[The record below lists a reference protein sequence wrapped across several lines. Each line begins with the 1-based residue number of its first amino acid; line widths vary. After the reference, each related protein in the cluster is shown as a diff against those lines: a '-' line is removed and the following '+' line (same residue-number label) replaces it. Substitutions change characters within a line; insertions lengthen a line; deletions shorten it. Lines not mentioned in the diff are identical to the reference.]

1 MTILIQALQ
10 FILSLSLLVMIHE
23 LGHFTFA
30 RIFGVRVNKFYMFF
44 NPRRSLVRAKKING
58 KWQVRF
64 FAKNV
69 IENQKMAMDANGNPL
84 LWEDDK
90 DEKVRS
96 RYEKK
101 QPLTAEEWDEIEA
114 KYNFGRP
121 ITRRQGHPKFTI
133 IEPEDLPLL
142 ADDDWRKYPET
153 TEWGIGW
160 LPLGGYCAIAGMVD
174 ETTTADQLG
183 STPHPWEY
191 RAQPTWKRL
200 PIITGGVLV
209 NFIGALIIYSGVF
222 HHWGQDYMP
231 LESAKYGMQFSD
243 AMLSEGFVQGD
254 KIIRIGDRVPD
265 SRADLVN
272 WMVVDGEHDVQ
283 VLRGQD
289 TINLTLS
296 DGFERKI
303 LADQGTM
310 FCDFRFPFVVQD
322 LLPDG
327 PAAKALMM
335 AGDSIIGVGGKSMY
349 IYQDIVAELP
359 QHAMDSVDITFV
371 RAGETHTVR
380 VFLGDE
386 AKLGVY
392 MKMPNEFLAIK
403 HIDYSLIESIPAG
416 IHYGWETLANYVKQ
430 FRLVFTKEG
439 AQSLG
444 GFATI
449 GSLFSP
455 IWDWHSFWLMTAFL
469 SIILAFMNI
478 IPIPGLDGGHM
489 LFVLWEMITGKKP
502 GDKFLEI
509 ANNIGFYLLL
519 ALLIYANGNDILKLF
534 MK

>member
-69 IENQKMAMDANGNPL
+69 IENQKVAMDANGNPL

-289 TINLTLS
+289 TIHLTLS

>member
-1 MTILIQALQ
+1 MTILIRTLQ
-10 FILSLSLLVMIHE
+10 FILSLSFLVMIHE
-23 LGHFTFA
+23 LGHFAFA
-30 RIFGVRVNKFYMFF
+30 RLFKVRVNKFYMFF
-44 NPRRSLVRAKKING
+44 NPKRSLFRMKKING
-58 KWQVRF
+58 KWQFRF
-64 FAKNV
+64 FAENV
-69 IENQKMAMDANGNPL
+69 LENQKVALDEFGDPL
-84 LWEDDK
+84 LWENDK
-90 DEKVRS
+90 DEKVR
-96 RYEKK
+96 KK
-101 QPLTAEEWDEIEA
+101 YAKKEALTSEEWDEIEQ
-114 KYNFGRP
+114 KFNFGRK

-191 RAQPTWKRL
+191 RAQSTWKRL

-209 NFIGALIIYSGVF
+209 NFIGALVIYSAVF

-231 LESAKYGMQFSD
+231 LESATYGMQFSEP
-243 AMLSEGFVQGD
+243 MLSEGFCQGD
-254 KIIRIGDRVPD
+254 KILMIGDRVPD

-272 WMVVDGEHDVQ
+272 WMVVDGEHNIT
-283 VLRGQD
+283 VLRGID
-289 TINLTLS
+289 TVRLQLS

-303 LADQGTM
+303 LADQGTV
-310 FCDFRFPFVVQD
+310 FCDFRFPFVIGE
-322 LLPDG
+322 LIPES

-335 AGDSIIGVGGKSMY
+335 SGDSVIAVGDKPT
-349 IYQDIVAELP
+349 IAYQDVVAEL
-359 QHAMDSVDITFV
+359 QQYACDSVEIRYV
-371 RAGETHTVR
+371 RAGEMQATR

-386 AKLGVY
+386 AKLGVFP
-392 MKMPNEFLAIK
+392 KSPSEFLEVK
-403 HIDYSLIESIPAG
+403 HIDYSFFEAIPAG
-416 IHYGWETLANYVKQ
+416 IQYGWETLVNYVKQ

-444 GFATI
+444 GFAAI

-455 IWDWHSFWLMTAFL
+455 VWDWHSFWLMTAFL

-489 LFVLWEMITGKKP
+489 LFLFWEMITGKKP
-502 GDKFLEI
+502 NDKFLET

-519 ALLIYANGNDILKLF
+519 ALLIYANGNDIIKLF
-534 MK
+534 MH

>member
-1 MTILIQALQ
+1 MTILIRTLQ
-10 FILSLSLLVMIHE
+10 FILSLSFLVMIHE

-30 RIFGVRVNKFYMFF
+30 RIFGVRVHKFYMFF
-44 NPRRSLVRAKKING
+44 NPRRSILRAKKING
-58 KWQVRF
+58 KWQLKF
-64 FAKNV
+64 FAENV
-69 IENQKMAMDANGNPL
+69 LENQKVAMDAQGNPL
-84 LWEDDK
+84 LWEDDPDPK
-90 DEKVRS
+90 IRRK
-96 RYEKK
+96 YEKK
-101 QPLTAEEWDEIEA
+101 EPLTSEEWDEIEE
-114 KYNFGRP
+114 KFNFGRK

-142 ADDDWRKYPET
+142 ADDDWRKYPEH

-191 RAQPTWKRL
+191 RAKPTWQRL

-209 NFIGALIIYSGVF
+209 NFIGALVIYAAVF

-231 LESAKYGMQFSD
+231 LESATYGMHYSEP
-243 AMLSEGFVQGD
+243 MLSEGFVQGD

-265 SRADLVN
+265 NRADLVN
-272 WMVVDGEHDVQ
+272 WMVVDGVHDVQ

-289 TINLTLS
+289 TVNLTLS
-296 DGFERKI
+296 EGFERKI
-303 LADQGTM
+303 IADQGSV
-310 FCDFRFPFVVQD
+310 FCDFRFPFVVGD
-322 LLPDG
+322 LVPEG
-327 PAAKALMM
+327 PAARALMM
-335 AGDSIIGVGGKSMY
+335 AGDSVVAIGGKECY
-349 IYQDIVAELP
+349 IYQDIVAELAK
-359 QHAMDSVDITFV
+359 HACDSVDVTYFRGDEI
-371 RAGETHTVR
+371 HTVR

-392 MKMPNEFLAIK
+392 PKGPNEFLEVK
-403 HIDYSLIESIPAG
+403 HIDYSFWEAIPAG
-416 IHYGWETLANYVKQ
+416 IRYGWETLANYVKQ

-444 GFATI
+444 GFAAI
-449 GSLFSP
+449 GSLFAP
-455 IWDWHSFWLMTAFL
+455 VWDWHSFWLMTAFL

-489 LFVLWEMITGKKP
+489 LFLLWEMITGKKP
-502 GDKFLEI
+502 GEKFIEV
-509 ANNIGFYLLL
+509 ANTIGFYLLL
-519 ALLIYANGNDILKLF
+519 ALLIYANGNDIIKLF

>member
-1 MTILIQALQ
+1 
-10 FILSLSLLVMIHE
+10 
-23 LGHFTFA
+23 
-30 RIFGVRVNKFYMFF
+30 
-44 NPRRSLVRAKKING
+44 
-58 KWQVRF
+58 
-64 FAKNV
+64 
-69 IENQKMAMDANGNPL
+69 
-84 LWEDDK
+84 
-90 DEKVRS
+90 
-96 RYEKK
+96 
-101 QPLTAEEWDEIEA
+101 
-114 KYNFGRP
+114 
-121 ITRRQGHPKFTI
+121 
-133 IEPEDLPLL
+133 
-142 ADDDWRKYPET
+142 
-153 TEWGIGW
+153 
-160 LPLGGYCAIAGMVD
+160 MVD

-209 NFIGALIIYSGVF
+209 NFIGALIIYSAVF

-231 LESAKYGMQFSD
+231 LESATYGLHFSD
-243 AMLSEGFVQGD
+243 VMLSEGFVQGD

-272 WMVVDGEHDVQ
+272 WMVIDGVHDVQ
-283 VLRGQD
+283 VLRGND
-289 TINLTLS
+289 TVNLTLS

-322 LLPDG
+322 LIPEG

-335 AGDSIIGVGGKSMY
+335 AGDSVIGIGGKPMN

-371 RAGETHTVR
+371 RAGETHTAR

-392 MKMPNEFLAIK
+392 MKMPDAFLAVK
-403 HIDYSLIESIPAG
+403 HVDYSFWEAIPAG
-416 IHYGWETLANYVKQ
+416 IRYGWETLGNYVKQ

-449 GSLFSP
+449 GSLFAP
-455 IWDWHSFWLMTAFL
+455 VWNWHSFWLMTAFL

-478 IPIPGLDGGHM
+478 IPIPGLDGGHVF
-489 LFVLWEMITGKKP
+489 FVLWEMITGKKP
-502 GDKFLEI
+502 NDKFLEI

-519 ALLIYANGNDILKLF
+519 ALLIYANGNDILKIFL
-534 MK
+534 K

>member
-1 MTILIQALQ
+1 MTILIRTLQ
-10 FILSLSLLVMIHE
+10 FILSLSFLVMIHE

-30 RIFGVRVNKFYMFF
+30 RIFGVRVHKFYMFF
-44 NPRRSLVRAKKING
+44 NPKRSILRAKKING
-58 KWQVRF
+58 RWQIKF
-64 FAKNV
+64 FAENV
-69 IENQKMAMDANGNPL
+69 LENQKVAMDAQGNPL
-84 LWEDDK
+84 LWEDDPDPK
-90 DEKVRS
+90 IRRK
-96 RYEKK
+96 YEKK
-101 QPLTAEEWDEIEA
+101 EPLTSEEWDEIEE
-114 KYNFGRP
+114 KFNFGRK

-142 ADDDWRKYPET
+142 ADDDWRKYPDK

-191 RAQPTWKRL
+191 RAKPAWQRL

-209 NFIGALIIYSGVF
+209 NFIGALVIYAAVF

-231 LESAKYGMQFSD
+231 LESATYGLHYSEP
-243 AMLSEGFVQGD
+243 MLSEGFVQGD

-272 WMVVDGEHDVQ
+272 WMVVDGVHDVQ

-289 TINLTLS
+289 TVNLTLS
-296 DGFERKI
+296 EGFERKI
-303 LADQGTM
+303 IADQGSV
-310 FCDFRFPFVVQD
+310 FCDFRFPFVVGD
-322 LLPDG
+322 LVPEG
-327 PAAKALMM
+327 PAARALMM
-335 AGDSIIGVGGKSMY
+335 AGDSVVAIGGKECY
-349 IYQDIVAELP
+349 IYQDIVAELAK
-359 QHAMDSVDITFV
+359 HACDSVDVTYFRGDEI
-371 RAGETHTVR
+371 HTVR

-392 MKMPNEFLAIK
+392 PKGPNEFLEVK
-403 HIDYSLIESIPAG
+403 HIDYSFWEAIPAG
-416 IHYGWETLANYVKQ
+416 IRYGWETLANYVKQ

-444 GFATI
+444 GFAAI
-449 GSLFSP
+449 GSLFAP
-455 IWDWHSFWLMTAFL
+455 VWDWHSFWLMTAFL

-489 LFVLWEMITGKKP
+489 LFLLWEMITGKKP
-502 GDKFLEI
+502 GEKFIEV
-509 ANNIGFYLLL
+509 ANTIGFYLLL
-519 ALLIYANGNDILKLF
+519 ALLIYANGNDIIKLF

>member
-1 MTILIQALQ
+1 
-10 FILSLSLLVMIHE
+10 
-23 LGHFTFA
+23 
-30 RIFGVRVNKFYMFF
+30 
-44 NPRRSLVRAKKING
+44 
-58 KWQVRF
+58 
-64 FAKNV
+64 
-69 IENQKMAMDANGNPL
+69 
-84 LWEDDK
+84 
-90 DEKVRS
+90 
-96 RYEKK
+96 
-101 QPLTAEEWDEIEA
+101 
-114 KYNFGRP
+114 
-121 ITRRQGHPKFTI
+121 
-133 IEPEDLPLL
+133 
-142 ADDDWRKYPET
+142 
-153 TEWGIGW
+153 
-160 LPLGGYCAIAGMVD
+160 
-174 ETTTADQLG
+174 
-183 STPHPWEY
+183 
-191 RAQPTWKRL
+191 
-200 PIITGGVLV
+200 
-209 NFIGALIIYSGVF
+209 
-222 HHWGQDYMP
+222 
-231 LESAKYGMQFSD
+231 
-243 AMLSEGFVQGD
+243 
-254 KIIRIGDRVPD
+254 
-265 SRADLVN
+265 
-272 WMVVDGEHDVQ
+272 
-283 VLRGQD
+283 
-289 TINLTLS
+289 
-296 DGFERKI
+296 
-303 LADQGTM
+303 
-310 FCDFRFPFVVQD
+310 
-322 LLPDG
+322 
-327 PAAKALMM
+327 
-335 AGDSIIGVGGKSMY
+335 MY

-371 RAGETHTVR
+371 RAGETQTVR

-430 FRLVFTKEG
+430 FRLVFTREG

>member
-1 MTILIQALQ
+1 MTILIRTLQ
-10 FILSLSLLVMIHE
+10 FILSLSFLVMIHE

-30 RIFGVRVNKFYMFF
+30 RIFGVRVHKFYMFF
-44 NPRRSLVRAKKING
+44 NPRRSILRAKKING
-58 KWQVRF
+58 KWQLKF
-64 FAKNV
+64 FAENV
-69 IENQKMAMDANGNPL
+69 LENQKVAMDAQGNPL
-84 LWEDDK
+84 LWEDDPDPK
-90 DEKVRS
+90 IRRK
-96 RYEKK
+96 YEKK
-101 QPLTAEEWDEIEA
+101 EPLTSEEWDEIEE
-114 KYNFGRP
+114 KFNFGRK

-142 ADDDWRKYPET
+142 ADDDWRKYPEH

-191 RAQPTWKRL
+191 RAKPTWQRL

-209 NFIGALIIYSGVF
+209 NFIGALVIYAAVF

-231 LESAKYGMQFSD
+231 LESATYGLHYSEP
-243 AMLSEGFVQGD
+243 MLSEGFVQGD

-272 WMVVDGEHDVQ
+272 WMVVDGVHDVQ

-289 TINLTLS
+289 TVNLTLS
-296 DGFERKI
+296 EGFERKI
-303 LADQGTM
+303 IADQGSV
-310 FCDFRFPFVVQD
+310 FCDFRFPFVVGD
-322 LLPDG
+322 LVPEG
-327 PAAKALMM
+327 PAARALMM
-335 AGDSIIGVGGKSMY
+335 AGDSVVAIGGKECY
-349 IYQDIVAELP
+349 IYQDIVAELAK
-359 QHAMDSVDITFV
+359 HACDSVDVTYFRGDEI
-371 RAGETHTVR
+371 HTVR

-392 MKMPNEFLAIK
+392 PKGPNEFLEVK
-403 HIDYSLIESIPAG
+403 HIDYSFWEAIPAG
-416 IHYGWETLANYVKQ
+416 IRYGWETLANYVKQ

-444 GFATI
+444 GFAAI
-449 GSLFSP
+449 GSLFAP
-455 IWDWHSFWLMTAFL
+455 VWDWHSFWLMTAFL

-489 LFVLWEMITGKKP
+489 LFLLWEMITGKKP
-502 GDKFLEI
+502 GEKFIEV
-509 ANNIGFYLLL
+509 ANTIGFYLLL
-519 ALLIYANGNDILKLF
+519 ALLIYANGNDIIKLF

>member
-10 FILSLSLLVMIHE
+10 FIL
-23 LGHFTFA
+23 
-30 RIFGVRVNKFYMFF
+30 RVNKFYMFF

-69 IENQKMAMDANGNPL
+69 IENQKVAMDANGNPL

-200 PIITGGVLV
+200 PIITGGVL
-209 NFIGALIIYSGVF
+209 LIIYSGVF

-349 IYQDIVAELP
+349 IYQC
-359 QHAMDSVDITFV
+359 
-371 RAGETHTVR
+371 
-380 VFLGDE
+380 
-386 AKLGVY
+386 
-392 MKMPNEFLAIK
+392 
-403 HIDYSLIESIPAG
+403 
-416 IHYGWETLANYVKQ
+416 YG
-430 FRLVFTKEG
+430 
-439 AQSLG
+439 
-444 GFATI
+444 
-449 GSLFSP
+449 
-455 IWDWHSFWLMTAFL
+455 
-469 SIILAFMNI
+469 
-478 IPIPGLDGGHM
+478 
-489 LFVLWEMITGKKP
+489 
-502 GDKFLEI
+502 
-509 ANNIGFYLLL
+509 
-519 ALLIYANGNDILKLF
+519 
-534 MK
+534 

>member
-1 MTILIQALQ
+1 
-10 FILSLSLLVMIHE
+10 MIHE

-30 RIFGVRVNKFYMFF
+30 RIFGVRVSKFYMFF
-44 NPRRSLVRAKKING
+44 NPKRSLVRLKKING
-58 KWQVRF
+58 KWQVKF
-64 FAKNV
+64 FAENV
-69 IENQKMAMDANGNPL
+69 VENQKVAMDEFG
-84 LWEDDK
+84 D
-90 DEKVRS
+90 
-96 RYEKK
+96 
-101 QPLTAEEWDEIEA
+101 PLTWENDKNEKIRKKFEGKTPLTDEEWDEIEE

-121 ITRRQGHPKFTI
+121 IRRRQGHPKFTI

-191 RAQPTWKRL
+191 RAKSTWKRL

-209 NFIGALIIYSGVF
+209 NFLGALVIYAAIF

-231 LESAKYGMQFSD
+231 LQSATYGMQFSD

-254 KIIRIGDRVPD
+254 KILKIGDRVPD

-272 WMVVDGEHDVQ
+272 WMVIDGEREIQ
-283 VLRGQD
+283 VLRGTD
-289 TINLTLS
+289 TVTVSLS
-296 DGFERKI
+296 DGFEQKI
-303 LADQGTM
+303 LADQSTA
-310 FCDFRFPFVVQD
+310 FCDFRFPFVVNE
-322 LLPDG
+322 LVADG

-335 AGDSIIGVGGKSMY
+335 AGDSVIAVGGQHM
-349 IYQDIVAELP
+349 IAYQEVVAELKRY
-359 QHAMDSVDITFV
+359 ACDSVDIRYV
-371 RAGETHTVR
+371 RDGVEQTAR

-392 MKMPNEFLAIK
+392 PKMPAEFLAVK
-403 HIDYSLIESIPAG
+403 HIDYGFFEAIPAG
-416 IHYGWETLANYVKQ
+416 IRYGWDTLANYVKQ
-430 FRLVFTKEG
+430 FRLVFTREG
-439 AQSLG
+439 AKSLG
-444 GFATI
+444 GFAAI

-455 IWDWHSFWLMTAFL
+455 VWDWHSFWLMTAFL

-478 IPIPGLDGGHM
+478 IPIPGLDGGHVFF
-489 LFVLWEMITGKKP
+489 LLWEMITGKKP
-502 GDKFLEI
+502 NDKFLEV

-519 ALLIYANGNDILKLF
+519 ALLIYANGNDIIKLF
-534 MK
+534 MH